1 MKHLATAA
9 PRPTGTAENLIF
21 THSLTYGLTDRN
33 RVLSALLDVKIDFER
48 FWESPKDS
56 KVV

>member
-1 MKHLATAA
+1 MAA
-9 PRPTGTAENLIF
+9 PLPTGTAEHLIF
-21 THSLTYGLTDRN
+21 THSLTYGLTVRN
-33 RVLSALLDVKIDFER
+33 RVLSALLDVLIDFER